1 MRICSL
7 LPSATEIVYALGLG
21 DQLVGVSH
29 TCDYPAEARGKPV
42 VSRSILSIS
51 HLGSSEIDAIIR
63 QARDNDNPV
72 HWIDADLLRELR
84 PDLIITQEICEVCA
98 IDQASVYQTAAQ
110 ALDYR
115 PEIIT
120 TRPVGL
126 EEIYQNI
133 RLIGAAAQA
142 TKQADALVNR
152 LRKRAERVAAGVAD
166 LMADTGVDNGVNTT
180 FNAGVNPG
188 ADPGADA
195 GKRPKV
201 FCIDWLEPLRNTG
214 QWTPELVE
222 LAGGVEGLA
231 EKWGK
236 SREITW
242 DEVVAYQPDYLMVMP
257 CAFDLARTELEA
269 REHLYSHPAWESLQA
284 VRQGQ
289 VYLFDGL
296 IPSRHGPRTLD
307 VLEGLAEALH
317 PERFRGLA
325 PPGVF
330 IKAQIG

>member
-42 VSRSILSIS
+42 VSRSIRSIS
-51 HLGSSEIDAIIR
+51 HLGSREIDAIIR
-63 QARDNDNPV
+63 QAWDNDNPV

-84 PDLIITQEICEVCA
+84 PDLIITQEICDVCA

-133 RLIGAAAQA
+133 LLIGAAAQA

-166 LMADTGVDNGVNTT
+166 TGADNGVNTT
-180 FNAGVNPG
+180 FNPG
-188 ADPGADA
+188 TDAAADAGADA

-257 CAFDLARTELEA
+257 CAFDLARTEREA

-330 IKAQIG
+330 IKARIG

>member
-29 TCDYPAEARGKPV
+29 TCDYPAEARSKPV
-42 VSRSILSIS
+42 VSRSIRSIS
-51 HLGSSEIDAIIR
+51 HLGSREIDAIIR

-180 FNAGVNPG
+180 FNAGVNPE
-188 ADPGADA
+188 ADAGADA

-222 LAGGVEGLA
+222 LAGGAEGLA

-257 CAFDLARTELEA
+257 CAFDLARTEREA

-330 IKAQIG
+330 IKARLG

>member
-42 VSRSILSIS
+42 VSRSIRSIS
-51 HLGSSEIDAIIR
+51 HLGSREIDAIIR

-98 IDQASVYQTAAQ
+98 IDQASVYQTAAL

-166 LMADTGVDNGVNTT
+166 LMADTGADNGGNTVL
-180 FNAGVNPG
+180 NAG
-188 ADPGADA
+188 ADAGADA

-257 CAFDLARTELEA
+257 CAFDLARTEREA

-330 IKAQIG
+330 IKARIG